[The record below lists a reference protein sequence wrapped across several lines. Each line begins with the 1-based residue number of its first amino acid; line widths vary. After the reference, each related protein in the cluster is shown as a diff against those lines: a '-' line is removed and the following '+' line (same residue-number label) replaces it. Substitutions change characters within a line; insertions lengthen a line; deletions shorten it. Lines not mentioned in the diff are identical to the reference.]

1 MGTRFSSTALHLKS
15 SAVPHIYKY
24 FKFIEIGGVTT
35 VCEFRVFLRKNGQDD
50 VVAEDIVYAK
60 VEAGSIVLKN
70 VLGAPVKIDDVS
82 ILEVDVE
89 TERLV
94 LIPKA

>member
-1 MGTRFSSTALHLKS
+1 M
-15 SAVPHIYKY
+15 
-24 FKFIEIGGVTT
+24 
-35 VCEFRVFLRKNGQDD
+35 CEFRVFLQKGGQIE

-60 VEAGSIVLKN
+60 TEDGSIVLKN

-82 ILEVDVE
+82 IFEVDVE
-89 TERLV
+89 AERLI